1 MEKEVKPT
9 DRKEY
14 WFILTPEEIKPV
26 GSWTHC
32 QGGIRKYIPSARVQ
46 MNCPMG
52 TKIRQCRNLLIIL
65 HAETNDCQAC
75 WDGWRFS
82 MINCGPKGMV
92 LGVFLVLEKAQK
104 DHEDYHGALDFVFWS
119 FNMSDQWEAFTEK
132 GLLVGGL
139 HWSPRGAGRLIVSTQ
154 FLWKRR
160 FSGLHLK
167 LTEKKVKN
175 VVTVRRISA
184 YRTIDMKE
192 TKC

>member
-1 MEKEVKPT
+1 M
-9 DRKEY
+9 
-14 WFILTPEEIKPV
+14 
-26 GSWTHC
+26 
-32 QGGIRKYIPSARVQ
+32 A
-46 MNCPMG
+46 
-52 TKIRQCRNLLIIL
+52 
-65 HAETNDCQAC
+65 
-75 WDGWRFS
+75 
-82 MINCGPKGMV
+82 
-92 LGVFLVLEKAQK
+92 
-104 DHEDYHGALDFVFWS
+104 
-119 FNMSDQWEAFTEK
+119 DQWETFTEK

-192 TKC
+192 IKC